1 MSLIKLP
8 FLIPKTVGFHRIQT
22 PPSKPSAGARVK
34 QDSFREVFIG
44 SRWTRG
50 VCKLGA
56 WVTGLAEAVVIC
68 AQCYPTSKLSQ
79 TVLSVLIIDRPSAHV
94 RVTPLFL
101 VGCLLVVSGIFVR
114 LQAYRALGKH
124 FTFELSIRQDHK
136 LVTSGP
142 YGFVR
147 HPSYT
152 GLFMA
157 YVGELCCQAKGSW
170 LLESGVLGTSL
181 GAGLALFWLAVVAT
195 VAACL
200 VLRISAEE
208 SLLGD
213 TMGKEWEAYSRRV
226 RYKLLPG
233 IY

>member
-8 FLIPKTVGFHRIQT
+8 LLIPQTVGFHRIQT
-22 PPSKPSAGARVK
+22 PPSKSSAGERLK
-34 QDSFREVFIG
+34 PDGLREVFLS
-44 SRWTRG
+44 SRWPRIVIKSG
-50 VCKLGA
+50 VWATSLP
-56 WVTGLAEAVVIC
+56 EAVVIC

-79 TVLSVLIIDRPSAHV
+79 TALFALLISNRAAHIRITSFFV
-94 RVTPLFL
+94 
-101 VGCLLVVSGIFVR
+101 VGCLLIVSGIFVR

-157 YVGELCCQAKGSW
+157 YMGELCCHAKGSW
-170 LLESGVLGTSL
+170 LLESGVLRTPL
-181 GAGLALFWLAVVAT
+181 GAGLALFWLAVVAA
-195 VAACL
+195 VSAGL

-208 SLLGD
+208 SLLRD
-213 TMGKEWEAYSRRV
+213 RMGKEWEAYTRRV

-233 IY
+233 VY